1 MKTLF
6 VQPLITEK
14 SMAKTADG
22 VYQFVVPTWAT
33 KRHIAEF
40 VGATFGVT
48 VVKVTT
54 ALLRGENVRFR
65 QRLGKQ
71 TTYKKATVR
80 LSKGQAIGDFS
91 LPVEAEA
98 TSASAKEAEGQ
109 AVTESKITVRNRKTS
124 QKAGA

>member
-1 MKTLF
+1 MKTFF

-33 KRHIAEF
+33 KRQIAEF
-40 VGATFGVT
+40 IGRTFNVT
-48 VVKVTT
+48 VVNVTT

-71 TTYKKATVR
+71 STYKKATVR
-80 LSKGQAIGDFS
+80 LVKGDTIGDFS
-91 LPVEAEA
+91 LPVESETAPMGKTEA
-98 TSASAKEAEGQ
+98 D
-109 AVTESKITVRNRKTS
+109 AVTESKITVRNKKTA